1 MLKILNTLFYIS
13 GGAAIIA
20 LPFMIV
26 NQVKYLKI
34 RAANRSRVV
43 PLAAMFPVKSVIFF
57 VGPIILAMVIA
68 QIVTSYGRY
77 EVLSFLRELSGDY
90 KIYINAKPSHQ
101 PQRIAAAL
109 KEVAPQWGHH
119 SHPTKMIAVE
129 IQSDKGSLTLELGRD
144 SGYAQE
150 YWVFYPKYGITSNN
164 EIGRVTT
171 SVFDEQ

>member
-1 MLKILNTLFYIS
+1 MLDILNILFYVLS
-13 GGAAIIA
+13 GTAIIA
-20 LPFMIV
+20 LPFMVV
-26 NQVKYLKI
+26 NHVKYVKVS
-34 RAANRSRVV
+34 AANRSRIV
-43 PLAAMFPVKSVIFF
+43 PLPAKFPVKSVMFF
-57 VGPIILAMVIA
+57 VGPIILAIIIA

-90 KIYINAKPSHQ
+90 KIYVNAKPSHQ
-101 PQRIAAAL
+101 PQKIAAAL

-119 SHPTKMIAVE
+119 SHPTKMIPVE
-129 IQSDKGSLTLELGRD
+129 IQSDNGSLTLELGRD

-171 SVFDEQ
+171 SVFNEQ